1 MKLYDNIIKREVA
14 KMFGACAA
22 YGGPVSW
29 LAMGFGIITHLAFT
43 AVLVLSAIWLFK
55 TVFRKPDGGNNN
67 QQ

>member
-1 MKLYDNIIKREVA
+1 
-14 KMFGACAA
+14 MFGACAG

-29 LAMGFGIITHLAFT
+29 LGMAFGIITHLAFM

-55 TVFRKPDGGNNN
+55 TVFRKTDGGSNN